1 MYHKVTEGEPEDN
14 MTIRSA
20 DLDRQLQCLQEQ
32 GYTTISAQQ
41 LIDYQ
46 YGRQPLPS
54 KPVLLTFDDGYH
66 NNFTLLYPLLQ
77 KYRMRATIFLVASF
91 VRQAGQVHEELKFM
105 SEEQLRQ
112 MDNSLIEFGLHTFDH
127 SSYKE
132 MTPAQIAADID
143 RCREMLQKMQVPVAP
158 VLAYTYGAYHKKGAP
173 WKAMVQVFREKDIR
187 LAFRIGNRIN
197 HLPVKEPFVVQ
208 RVDIRGNET
217 LPQFQRKLKLGGKM
231 WKIW

>member
-14 MTIRSA
+14 MTIRSL
-20 DLDRQLQCLQEQ
+20 DLDRQLQCLLEQ
-32 GYTTISAQQ
+32 GYTTISTQQ

-46 YGRQPLPS
+46 YGQEPLPA

-91 VRQAGQVHEELKFM
+91 VWQAGQTPGELKFM
-105 SEEQLRQ
+105 SEDQLRQ

-132 MTPAQIAADID
+132 MTAAQIAADID
-143 RCREMLQKMQVPVAP
+143 QCRAMLQKMQVPFAP
-158 VLAYTYGAYHKKGAP
+158 VLAYTYGAYYKKGEP
-173 WKAMVQVFREKDIR
+173 WNAMVQVFREKGIR

-197 HLPVKEPFVVQ
+197 NLPVKEPFVVQ
-208 RVDIRGNET
+208 RIDIRGNET
-217 LPQFQRKLKLGGKM
+217 LDRFQKKLKRGGKM